1 MHLGARHQ
9 LAAQRRRQQAVGDIL
24 GEHLKLE
31 LFSELNIYEQAVQ
44 KEKEVAY
51 NKLRHERKLK
61 SIVGNNTAV
70 NSSKKK
76 SRNKKKKKK
85 ASPAYKLSYSD
96 DDNDDDG
103 SKRKPVR
110 EKIDPITMSIMCQ
123 ERVRKKILQEKEE
136 KEKLLHQKEL
146 KEERM
151 EIDNIKAK
159 QKASE
164 AKRRVIRRR
173 RRQKEEYAEELN
185 NLILKLP
192 NSVDATNLTRLLN
205 PEFQPKYVYDKAC
218 LSEDEK
224 RVQTIMA
231 RMDLYS

>member
-1 MHLGARHQ
+1 MSMKYCLNAPLENSFEVYNVGSKVFTFRIKE
-9 LAAQRRRQQAVGDIL
+9 LA
-24 GEHLKLE
+24 EHISKLTNAKISIADKNPKDSRSYTVDFTRFETWFKDKWPLYLLEDTVEE
-31 LFSELNIYEQAVQ
+31 LTNFYSKTIKKYGKN
-44 KEKEVAY
+44 
-51 NKLRHERKLK
+51 HF
-61 SIVGNNTAV
+61 NNFR
-70 NSSKKK
+70 NSSQYIRLK
-76 SRNKKKKKK
+76 
-85 ASPAYKLSYSD
+85 
-96 DDNDDDG
+96 
-103 SKRKPVR
+103 
-110 EKIDPITMSIMCQ
+110 M
-123 ERVRKKILQEKEE
+123 LQEKKE
-136 KEKLLHQKEL
+136 KEKLLHDKEL
-146 KEERM
+146 KEERT

>member
-1 MHLGARHQ
+1 MS
-9 LAAQRRRQQAVGDIL
+9 D
-24 GEHLKLE
+24 
-31 LFSELNIYEQAVQ
+31 
-44 KEKEVAY
+44 
-51 NKLRHERKLK
+51 
-61 SIVGNNTAV
+61 
-70 NSSKKK
+70 
-76 SRNKKKKKK
+76 
-85 ASPAYKLSYSD
+85 SD
-96 DDNDDDG
+96 DDNA
-103 SKRKPVR
+103 SKRKPAR

-123 ERVRKKILQEKEE
+123 ERVSKKIFQEKKE
-136 KEKLLHQKEL
+136 KEKLLHDKKA

-205 PEFQPKYVYDKAC
+205 PEFQPKYVYNKAC
-218 LSEDEK
+218 VSEDEK
-224 RVQTIMA
+224 RVQAIMSK
-231 RMDLYS
+231 MDLYS